1 MNTIST
7 AVSTNPVTTSKQD
20 TPSSQGLS
28 ARGINDESLEHMKY
42 IEKQLTSTPATLA
55 DEKLTISEE
64 ALSLFR
70 QNPTE
75 KSDTAS
81 AQETANDK
89 VLEQIKEQ
97 IEAVKKQLSRIK
109 NDKGEEA
116 EQQRRQLQVQLATL
130 SASMLDLL
138 GKKLDAI

>member
-81 AQETANDK
+81 AQEAANDK

>member
-81 AQETANDK
+81 AQEATNNK
-89 VLEQIKEQ
+89 LLEQIKEQ
-97 IEAVKKQLSRIK
+97 IEAVRQQLSRIK

-116 EQQRRQLQVQLATL
+116 EKQRRQLQMQLTTL

>member
-1 MNTIST
+1 MNTLST

-70 QNPTE
+70 HNPTE

>member
-1 MNTIST
+1 MNTLST